1 MVTSNTHEEK
11 KKNIVDA
18 NMPA

>member
-1 MVTSNTHEEK
+1 MVTSNTHVEK